1 MCSRRDTHTHLVLVL
16 ELGKA
21 TSQYDHILLFAGWQ
35 LSLGDSLVARLGIY
49 ASCLGTAV
57 WEERDVDASV
67 GLREYSIGTRSSTS
81 SRLLPLLREVTVED
95 DLLVCGGRGR
105 MTESVFTL
113 VDSER
118 ESADLHSLSGPRTR
132 SLTLSASLVE
142 GTFWAPTMFPP
153 SKSSSEYENKRVS
166 NQQR

>member
-67 GLREYSIGTRSSTS
+67 GLRESSIGTRPSTS

-113 VDSER
+113 VRFGER
-118 ESADLHSLSGPRTR
+118 ERR
-132 SLTLSASLVE
+132 LTFLERA
-142 GTFWAPTMFPP
+142 
-153 SKSSSEYENKRVS
+153 ENKVVDAVCKLGRRHVLGSDNVS
-166 NQQR
+166 ALKVVI